1 MRSNRRDAM
10 DEAIIRMRFGMT
22 TTEAQEQGVCV
33 KCKQPVLPLD
43 NLVISHYRDSAL
55 CESCSSI
62 NSP

>member
-1 MRSNRRDAM
+1 MA
-10 DEAIIRMRFGMT
+10 EAITRMRFGMT

-43 NLVISHYRDSAL
+43 NLLISHYRDSAL
-55 CESCSSI
+55 CESCCSV